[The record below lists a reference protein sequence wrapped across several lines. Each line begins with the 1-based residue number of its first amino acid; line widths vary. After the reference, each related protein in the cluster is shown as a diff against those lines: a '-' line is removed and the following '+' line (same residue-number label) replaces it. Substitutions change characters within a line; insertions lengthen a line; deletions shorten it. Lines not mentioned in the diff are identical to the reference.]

1 MRKTG
6 LYLITIVYT
15 IICMIYLTGCSSQME
30 KDIAGVEAP
39 APVTVETSDSATV
52 KSPAPA
58 TGNSAVSTD
67 NEKEPF
73 QIDFFPN
80 RTNLTEYQSRYED
93 ETKRIKETKDGS
105 FEKVEFEDCEFG
117 SIQSVESVG
126 IYRLYSEEMSAEES
140 IETIQDWLKEIGCE
154 EMDLET
160 ELRDAS
166 GQYERSS
173 GQYPYDYPAVFDYYP
188 AFDSGK
194 GFFINT
200 NQCYIQMGS
209 DGIYSM
215 SDGTITDFLNLDSL
229 AAMDA
234 LGINEE
240 NIVDKGMVSQM
251 GGGVWELTDGK
262 MSISDAANMVKLYF
276 EAGTPRQNPKG
287 ISVDI
292 PEVEVFALNDKYGYS
307 FAVRRVFNGL
317 PFAYTGTGSRSYY
330 SPDYEIVEDAKT
342 AYVISHDNV
351 AAYTGYAEA
360 EQIKALIDVQ
370 TNIIGLIDAA
380 SLLNG
385 FLAANVRLTVHQ
397 VSLVYCTC
405 VEATGEKIVYPCWQF
420 DGVNQTNNQSMRF
433 YVNVLSGDIYYYSY
447 VEG

>member
-30 KDIAGVEAP
+30 KDIAGVEPP
-39 APVTVETSDSATV
+39 APV
-52 KSPAPA
+52 

-105 FEKVEFEDCEFG
+105 FEKVEFEDCGFG
-117 SIQSVESVG
+117 SIQGAESVG

-154 EMDLET
+154 EMDLEK

-200 NQCYIQMGS
+200 NQC
-209 DGIYSM
+209 
-215 SDGTITDFLNLDSL
+215 
-229 AAMDA
+229 
-234 LGINEE
+234 
-240 NIVDKGMVSQM
+240 
-251 GGGVWELTDGK
+251 
-262 MSISDAANMVKLYF
+262 IS
-276 EAGTPRQNPKG
+276 RW
-287 ISVDI
+287 
-292 PEVEVFALNDKYGYS
+292 
-307 FAVRRVFNGL
+307 
-317 PFAYTGTGSRSYY
+317 
-330 SPDYEIVEDAKT
+330 
-342 AYVISHDNV
+342 
-351 AAYTGYAEA
+351 
-360 EQIKALIDVQ
+360 
-370 TNIIGLIDAA
+370 
-380 SLLNG
+380 
-385 FLAANVRLTVHQ
+385 
-397 VSLVYCTC
+397 
-405 VEATGEKIVYPCWQF
+405 EATAFTP
-420 DGVNQTNNQSMRF
+420 
-433 YVNVLSGDIYYYSY
+433 
-447 VEG
+447 

>member
-1 MRKTG
+1 MGKTG
-6 LYLITIVYT
+6 LYLTIVIHT
-15 IICMIYLTGCSSQME
+15 IICMISLAGCSSQME
-30 KDIAGVEAP
+30 KDIAGLEP
-39 APVTVETSDSATV
+39 SAPVTVETLDSATV

-73 QIDFFPN
+73 QIVFFSN

-93 ETKRIKETKDGS
+93 EIKEVKEGN
-105 FEKVEFEDCEFG
+105 FEKVELVSCEFG
-117 SIQSVESVG
+117 SIQDVESVG
-126 IYRLYSEEMSAEES
+126 IYRLYSKEMSADES
-140 IETIQDWLKEIGCE
+140 IEIIKNWLQDIGCE
-154 EMDLET
+154 EIDLET

-166 GQYERSS
+166 GQYERSN
-173 GQYPYDYPAVFDYYP
+173 GQYPYDYPAVFDHYP

-215 SDGTITDFLNLDSL
+215 SDGTITAFLHSDSL

-240 NIVDKGMVSQM
+240 NIVEKGLVSQT
-251 GGGVWELTDGK
+251 GSDVWELTDGE
-262 MSISDAANMVKLYF
+262 MSISDAANMVKKYF
-276 EAGTPRQNPKG
+276 EVGTPRQNPKG
-287 ISVDI
+287 ISVDV
-292 PEVEVFALNDKYGYS
+292 PEVKVFALNDNYGYS
-307 FAVRRVFNGL
+307 FMVRRVFNGL
-317 PFAYTGTGSRSYY
+317 PSAYTLTGARTYY

-342 AYVISHDNV
+342 AYVISHDKV
-351 AAYTGYAEA
+351 AAYTGYSDA
-360 EQIKALIDVQ
+360 EQIETLIDAQ
-370 TNIIGLIDAA
+370 TDIIGLMDAA
-380 SLLNG
+380 SFLNA
-385 FLAANVRLTVHQ
+385 FLAANVKLTVHQ
-397 VSLVYCTC
+397 VSLVYCIC
-405 VEATGEKIVYPCWQF
+405 LEATGEKIVYPCWQF

-433 YVNVLSGDIYYYSY
+433 YINVLSGDIYYYSY